1 MTQTTFT
8 VANAGSLTAALADIS
23 NGGTDA
29 AVNTAYTITLTQL
42 IDLPSPPTPS
52 GTLALLSGSSL
63 VLNGPGALQIASF
76 LINGGTVSA
85 DVGISG
91 SATLDNAV
99 LVNAASFTGNIVSAT
114 GDTSDIVVNSG
125 IVSNP
130 GTVAAV
136 QLGSGTV
143 QSGLNG
149 ATTAQIDGIYAGV
162 QFTSSGV
169 VQTDGSIIASGTAG
183 YGVFIGGSGMVTN
196 GEAGATTALISAGGY
211 GVVIEGPG
219 TVSNAATISGGGGAG
234 VYLASGLITNGGLVD
249 TTALIGGGGEGVW
262 IRSGPGTV
270 GNFGTVR
277 AGSLAGVLL
286 GAGGTVVNGA
296 PTDTAALIAGYQ
308 QGVLLT
314 AAGSVTNYATIR
326 ATESAADG
334 EGVFLVAGGTVS
346 SLGTAAV
353 ITGVGRGVVV
363 EGASGLVSNQGTI
376 EALGASGLG
385 VDLSAGGSVVNG
397 SATDTSALIAGS
409 YDGIRILTGVN
420 DVVRNFGT
428 ITGSV
433 GVDFNNPTA
442 SAAGT
447 LVNAGLIEGTGGFA
461 VEFGSGSET
470 LVLEPGGRFAGGVL
484 GGATGTTTL
493 ELAAGTKGT
502 LSALGG
508 DAGTVTD
515 GAGSFAFQRIGT
527 ITVDSGAS
535 WAVTAP
541 STFDALDLAGTL
553 GVQAGSVAVG
563 GTLTNTGTIE
573 VGANQFTAD
582 SSVAGNGTIDLA
594 TGGSVTFDAAV
605 STGQVV
611 EFTYAGSQQDVAL
624 AAPLSMHGT
633 IVNFG
638 LGATIDL
645 LNTPVT
651 GFNFNAGVLTVLD
664 NTSTVA
670 VLNVPGPFQQNSF
683 LHNSDNGT
691 GTFITTNVPCFTAG
705 TRIRTCAGEVAV
717 ERLSVGDRLPTL
729 LRGENERV
737 IWIGCRRVDCARHP
751 QPEKVWP
758 VRVSAHAFGLGMPQR
773 DLLLSPDHAVLV
785 RDVLVPVRYLVNG
798 VTIVQTPRPD
808 ITYYHVEL
816 AQHDVIWAEG
826 LPAESYLDSGD
837 RSNFSNSGEVVT
849 LHPNFADLWEAY
861 GCLPLVVGGRALAE
875 ARVYVA
881 QQAAAVNPA
890 WRDLMRHAGEARR

>member
-1 MTQTTFT
+1 MTQTSFT
-8 VANAGSLTAALADIS
+8 VDNAGSLTAALSAIS

-29 AVNTAYTITLTQL
+29 AVNTGYTITLSQL
-42 IDLPSPPTPS
+42 IDLPAPPTPS
-52 GTLALLSGSSL
+52 AILALLSGSSL
-63 VLNGPGALQIASF
+63 LLNGPGALQVASF
-76 LINGGTVSA
+76 LINTGTLSTN
-85 DVGISG
+85 VGISG

-99 LVNAASFTGNIVSAT
+99 LINAATFTGNIVNASGDSA
-114 GDTSDIVVNSG
+114 DIVVNTGSIG
-125 IVSNP
+125 NA
-130 GTVAAV
+130 GTQPAI
-136 QLGSGTV
+136 QLASGTV

-149 ATTAQIDGIYAGV
+149 ATTAQIDGVNAGV

-169 VQTDGSIIASGTAG
+169 VQTDGTISASGTAG
-183 YGVFIGGSGMVTN
+183 YGVFIGGAGMLTN
-196 GEAGATTALISAGGY
+196 GEAGATSALISGGGF
-211 GVVIEGPG
+211 GVAIEGAG
-219 TVSNAATISGGGGAG
+219 TISNAATISGGGGAG
-234 VYLASGLITNGGLVD
+234 IYLASGLVTNGGLVD
-249 TTALIGGGGEGVW
+249 TTALINGAGEGVW
-262 IRSGPGTV
+262 IDNGLGTV

-277 AGSLAGVLL
+277 AGGFAGVYL
-286 GAGGTVVNGA
+286 GTGGTVVNGA

-308 QGVLLT
+308 QGVLLS

-326 ATESAADG
+326 ATESAATG
-334 EGVFLVAGGTVS
+334 EGVFLLAGGTLNN
-346 SLGTAAV
+346 LGTAAV
-353 ITGVGRGVVV
+353 ITGAGWGVVA
-363 EGASGLVSNQGTI
+363 ESARGLVGNQGTI
-376 EALGASGLG
+376 AATGGTGLG
-385 VDLSAGGSVVNG
+385 VDLTAGGTVVNG

-409 YDGIRILTGVN
+409 YDGIRFLTGVN

-502 LSALGG
+502 LRALGG

-515 GAGSFAFQRIGT
+515 SAGSFGFQRIGT

-541 STFDALDLAGTL
+541 GTFDALDLAGTL
-553 GVQAGSVAVG
+553 GIQTGSVAVG
-563 GTLTNTGTIE
+563 GTLINIGTIE

-582 SSVAGNGTIDLA
+582 SSVAGSGTIDLA

-638 LGATIDL
+638 FGATIDL
-645 LNTPVT
+645 LNTTVT
-651 GFNFNAGVLTVLD
+651 GFNFNAGVLTVLN

-691 GTFITTNVPCFTAG
+691 GTFITTNVPCFAAG

-729 LRGENERV
+729 LRGANERV

-785 RDVLVPVRYLVNG
+785 RDILVPVRYLING
-798 VTIVQTPRPD
+798 TTIVQTPVPN

-826 LPAESYLDSGD
+826 LAAESYLDSGD
-837 RSNFSNSGEVVT
+837 RSNFSNSGEVVA